1 MFKRTLPLLVLL
13 LATAAVAADKQPL
26 THESMWLMKR
36 VGAPA
41 ISPDGKWVVFS
52 VTEPSYDDKE
62 QSTDLWLVPADG
74 SAAPRKITALKAGE
88 SDPSWSPDSRRIAF
102 SAKRDADEVSQIY
115 VLDVI
120 GGGES
125 QRVTSLSTAL
135 RGPKFSPDGKR
146 LLFASTVFPDAADDE
161 ANKKAAKEEK
171 DRKFKVR
178 IYDSFPIRAWDRW
191 IDTNREPHILVQ
203 SLDGGPAKD
212 LLAGTKLVAA
222 AGFAGTGGG
231 GSGGESLNGEWSPD
245 GQWIVFPATTSR
257 NSAAFAELAYDLY
270 RVSANGGEPEKITS
284 QDGSY
289 GDASFSPD
297 GRTLYATFNPNNG
310 KVYNLNRLVAFDW
323 PSMQNE
329 RTVANTDRS
338 VNNYIVSSDGKTIY
352 FTAEDSGLIKIFAV
366 PSAGGNAKLMLSP
379 ERGAYTSLTGADDAP
394 AIVALWGS
402 SVDPAEVVRV
412 DVRGMAQPSHRN
424 LTSFNV
430 EQSRNIDWLPPEHF
444 WFTST
449 RGRKIHNMIVKP
461 AGFDPSKKYP
471 LFVLIHGGAHNMWS
485 DQISLRWNYHLL
497 AKPGYVLLL
506 TNYTGST
513 GFGAEFAQ
521 ALQGDPLRGP
531 AAELIEAADAA
542 IARYPFIDASRQVAG
557 GASYGGHLANALEA
571 WSGTR
576 FKALVSHAGL
586 VNLETQWG
594 TSDVMYE
601 RELQMNAP
609 VWEQTEAWR
618 TQNPVRSAA
627 QFKTPMLLSVGER
640 DYRVPLNNTLEMWA
654 LLQRLQVP
662 SRLLVWPEENHWIL
676 NAENSRVF
684 YREVDQWFRRWV
696 TPGAMPGPQLGEAA
710 QRTDTPA
717 TDNGLKSR
725 P

>member
-1 MFKRTLPLLVLL
+1 MIKRTLPLFLLL
-13 LATAAVAADKQPL
+13 LAAAAAFGADKQPL
-26 THESMWLMKR
+26 THQTMWLMKR

-52 VTEPSYDDKE
+52 VTEPSYDEKE

-74 SAAPRKITALKAGE
+74 SATPRKITALKAGE

-115 VLDVI
+115 VLDII
-120 GGGES
+120 GGGEA
-125 QRVTSLSTAL
+125 QRVTNLSTAL
-135 RGPKFSPDGKR
+135 RAPKFSPDGKR
-146 LLFASTVFPDAADDE
+146 LLFASSVFPDAADDE

-178 IYDSFPIRAWDRW
+178 IYDSFPIRAWDKW
-191 IDTNREPHILVQ
+191 IDPNREPHILVQ
-203 SLDGGPAKD
+203 NVEAGTAKD

-231 GSGGESLNGEWSPD
+231 SGNETLNGEWSTD
-245 GQWIVFPATTSR
+245 GKWIVFPATTGQNTS
-257 NSAAFAELAYDLY
+257 AFAEYAYDLY
-270 RVSANGGEPEKITS
+270 RVSVNGGEPEKITTKN
-284 QDGSY
+284 GSY
-289 GDASFSPD
+289 GDVTFSPD
-297 GRTLYATFNPNNG
+297 GRTLYATFNANNG
-310 KVYNLNRLVAFDW
+310 RTYNLNQLVAFDW
-323 PSMQNE
+323 PSMANE
-329 RTVANTDRS
+329 RVIANTDRS
-338 VNNYIVSSDGKTIY
+338 VDDVVVSHDGRRLY
-352 FTAEDSGLIKIFAV
+352 FTAEDSGLVKIYSV
-366 PSAGGNAKLMLSP
+366 PDSGGDAKLLLAP
-379 ERGAYTSLTGADDAP
+379 ERGVYTGLAGADDAP
-394 AIVALWGS
+394 VLVAQWGS
-402 SVDPAEVVRV
+402 SVDPAEIVRI
-412 DVRGMAQPSHRN
+412 DVGGASQPIETDSHARTLTVRMDPPLHRN
-424 LTSFNV
+424 LTSFNAA
-430 EQSRNIDWLPPEHF
+430 QARTIDWTPPEHF
-444 WFTST
+444 WFTSK

-461 AGFDPSKKYP
+461 EGFDPAKKYP
-471 LFVLIHGGAHNMWS
+471 LFVLIHGGAHNMWR
-485 DQISLRWNYHLL
+485 DQITLRWNYHLL
-497 AKPGYVLLL
+497 AKPGYVMLL

-521 ALQGDPLRGP
+521 AIQGDPLRGP
-531 AAELIEAADAA
+531 AEELMEAADAA
-542 IARYPFIDASRQVAG
+542 IAKYPFIDASRQIAG

-594 TSDVMYE
+594 TSDVMYG
-601 RELQMNAP
+601 RELAMNGP
-609 VWEQTEAWR
+609 VWEQNEAWR

-627 QFKTPMLLSVGER
+627 QFKTPMLLSVGEK

-654 LLQRLQVP
+654 LLQRLKVP

-696 TPGAMPGPQLGEAA
+696 KPGGV
-710 QRTDTPA
+710 
-717 TDNGLKSR
+717 
-725 P
+725 

>member
-1 MFKRTLPLLVLL
+1 MLKRTLPLLLIC
-13 LATAAVAADKQPL
+13 LAAISSIGAETKPL
-26 THESMWLMKR
+26 THETMWLMKR

-52 VTEPSYDDKE
+52 VTEPSYDEKE
-62 QSTDLWLVPADG
+62 QSNDLWLVPADG

-88 SDPSWSPDSRRIAF
+88 SDPAWSPDSRRIAF

-115 VLDVI
+115 VLDVA
-120 GGGES
+120 GGGEA
-125 QRVTSLSTAL
+125 QRVTNLSTAL
-135 RGPKFSPDGKR
+135 RAPKFSPDGKR
-146 LLFASTVFPDAADDE
+146 LLFASTVFSNAADDE

-191 IDTNREPHILVQ
+191 IEPSREPHLLVQ
-203 SLDGGPAKD
+203 PLEGGAAKD

-231 GSGGESLNGEWSPD
+231 SGTETLNGEWSPD
-245 GQWIVFPATTSR
+245 GQWIVFPATTGQ
-257 NSAAFAELAYDLY
+257 NTAAFSEYAYDLY
-270 RVSANGGEPEKITS
+270 RVGVNGGEPEKLTTKN
-284 QDGSY
+284 GGY
-289 GDASFSPD
+289 GDVSFSPD
-297 GRTLYATFNPNNG
+297 GKTLYASFNANNG
-310 KVYNLNRLVAFDW
+310 KTYNLNQLVAFDW
-323 PSMQNE
+323 PSMKNE
-329 RTVANTDRS
+329 RVIANTDRS
-338 VNNYIVSSDGKTIY
+338 VDDYVVSSDGRMLY
-352 FTAEDSGLIKIFAV
+352 FTAEDSGLVNIYAV
-366 PSAGGNAKLMLSP
+366 PSSGGDAKLMLSP
-379 ERGAYTSLTGADDAP
+379 QRGVYTGLRAADDAP
-394 AIVALWGS
+394 VLIAQWGS
-402 SVDPAEVVRV
+402 SIDPAEIVRIDIGGASAPEMTSRNTARTRV
-412 DVRGMAQPSHRN
+412 TQPSHRN

-430 EQSRNIDWLPPEHF
+430 EQARTIDWAPPEHF
-444 WFTST
+444 WFTSK

-471 LFVLIHGGAHNMWS
+471 LFVLIHGGAHNMWR

-497 AKPGYVLLL
+497 AKPGYVMLM

-521 ALQGDPLRGP
+521 AIQGDPLRGP
-531 AAELIEAADAA
+531 AEELMEGADAA
-542 IARYPFIDASRQVAG
+542 IAKYPFLDAARQVAG

-571 WSGTR
+571 WSGMR
-576 FKALVSHAGL
+576 FKALISHAGL

-594 TSDVMYE
+594 TSDIAYG
-601 RELQMNAP
+601 RELAMQGP
-609 VWEQTEAWR
+609 VWEQNETWR
-618 TQNPVRSAA
+618 TQNPVRFAA

-684 YREVDQWFRRWV
+684 YREVDEWLRRWT
-696 TPGAMPGPQLGEAA
+696 TPGP
-710 QRTDTPA
+710 R
-717 TDNGLKSR
+717 
-725 P
+725 

>member
-1 MFKRTLPLLVLL
+1 MLKRTFALFALFC
-13 LATAAVAADKQPL
+13 LAITAVAAEKQPL
-26 THESMWLMKR
+26 THETMWLMKR

-62 QSTDLWLVPADG
+62 QSTDLWLVPSDG
-74 SAAPRKITALKAGE
+74 SAPPRKITALKAGE

-120 GGGES
+120 GGGEA
-125 QRVTSLSTAL
+125 QRVTNLSTAL
-135 RGPKFSPDGKR
+135 RAPKFSPDGKR
-146 LLFASTVFPDAADDE
+146 LLFASSVFPDAADDE

-191 IDTNREPHILVQ
+191 IDPNREPHILVQ
-203 SLDGGPAKD
+203 SLDGGAAKD

-222 AGFAGTGGG
+222 AGFAGTGGFA
-231 GSGGESLNGEWSPD
+231 SGGERLNGEWSPD
-245 GQWIVFPATTSR
+245 GQWIVFPATTGQ
-257 NSAAFAELAYDLY
+257 NTAAFAEYAYDLY
-270 RVSANGGEPEKITS
+270 RVSANGGEPEKITT
-284 QDGSY
+284 QNGSY
-289 GDASFSPD
+289 GDVSFSPD
-297 GRTLYATFNPNNG
+297 GKTLYATFNPNNG
-310 KVYNLNRLVAFDW
+310 KTYNLDRLVAFDW

-329 RTVANTDRS
+329 RVVANTDRS
-338 VNNYIVSSDGKTIY
+338 VGSYVVSHDGKTLY
-352 FTAEDSGLIKIFAV
+352 FTAEDSGLVKIYAV
-366 PSAGGNAKLMLSP
+366 PSSGGDAKLVLAP
-379 ERGAYTSLTGADDAP
+379 ERGVYSALAAAEDAP
-394 AIVALWGS
+394 VLVGQWGS
-402 SVDPAEVVRV
+402 SIDPAEVVRIDIGGV
-412 DVRGMAQPSHRN
+412 DMSTQQWTGPRTMTVKVKQPSHRN
-424 LTSFNV
+424 LTTFNV
-430 EQSRNIDWLPPEHF
+430 ENARNIDWAPPEHF

-461 AGFDPSKKYP
+461 ADFDPTKKYP
-471 LFVLIHGGAHNMWS
+471 LFVLIHGGAHNMWQDS
-485 DQISLRWNYHLL
+485 ITLRWNYHLL
-497 AKPGYVLLL
+497 AKPGYVVLL

-521 ALQGDPLRGP
+521 AIQGDPLRGP
-531 AAELIEAADAA
+531 AMELMEAADAA
-542 IARYPFIDASRQVAG
+542 IAKYPFIDASRQIAG

-576 FKALVSHAGL
+576 FKALLSHAGL

-594 TSDVMYE
+594 TSDVMYG
-601 RELQMNAP
+601 RELAMNGP
-609 VWEQTEAWR
+609 VWEQNEAWR
-618 TQNPVRSAA
+618 TQNPVRFAA
-627 QFKTPMLLSVGER
+627 QFKTPMMLSIGEK

-654 LLQRLQVP
+654 LLQRLQIP

-684 YREVDQWFRRWV
+684 YKEVDAWFRRWV
-696 TPGAMPGPQLGEAA
+696 TPGPM
-710 QRTDTPA
+710 
-717 TDNGLKSR
+717 
-725 P
+725 